1 LPAGQF
7 TGKAGKYMMKSRRR
21 NLHWVDLDM
30 AELELEKL
38 ILHFAQSNKAEG
50 KSPKTMTWY
59 TEMITGFTRFLTGT
73 GRRPVLSEF
82 DITIVREFIIYE
94 QERGMSPFTVQGKV
108 RALKAFASW
117 LFNEGY
123 TTDHVLYNLKMPKAP
138 QNLIEPLTAVEI
150 DQLVKYQNP
159 LTSLGCRNTAILVLL
174 LDTGIRVSE
183 LCGLRFEDVHIEGGY
198 LKVMGK
204 GSKER
209 IVPIGGL
216 AQKMLWRYV
225 IHFRP
230 ETAVDADDFLFLTLD
245 SKPLCTNAI
254 KLLLK
259 RWGKKAGVPRLH
271 AHLCRHTYATNF
283 LNYQCGDVFRL
294 QQILGH
300 STLEMVR
307 RYVHY
312 ASAQAMINGKPSS
325 PMDQMG
331 ISRLNGYKIDRMLK
345 NNHRRSG
352 RDSFDDNNRRGGKGR
367 NDG

>member
-1 LPAGQF
+1 MFQG
-7 TGKAGKYMMKSRRR
+7 RRR
-21 NLHWVDLDM
+21 NLQWGDLDM

-50 KSPKTMTWY
+50 KSPKTISWY
-59 TEMITGFTRFLTGT
+59 SEMLIGFARFLTST
-73 GRRPVLSEF
+73 GRRPVLTEF
-82 DITIVREFIIYE
+82 NILVVREFIIHE
-94 QERGMSPFTVQGKV
+94 QERGLSPYTIQGKV

-123 TTDHVLYNLKMPKAP
+123 TTDNVLYNLKLPKAP
-138 QNLIEPLTAVEI
+138 ENLIEPLTSVEI
-150 DQLVKYQNP
+150 DQLVKCQNP
-159 LTSLGCRNTAILVLL
+159 LTSLGCRNIAILVLL
-174 LDTGIRVSE
+174 LDTGVRLSE
-183 LCGLRFEDVHIEGGY
+183 LCGLRSDDAHVEEGY

-209 IVPIGGL
+209 VVPIGGL

-230 ETAVDADDFLFLTLD
+230 QSVIDADDFIFLTLD
-245 SKPLCTNAI
+245 GKPLCSNAI

-283 LNYQCGDVFRL
+283 LNYKCGDVFRL

-312 ASAQAMINGKPSS
+312 ASAQAMINGRLAS
-325 PMDQMG
+325 PMDHMG
-331 ISRLNGYKIDRMLK
+331 IRRLNGYKVDRILSK
-345 NNHRRSG
+345 TNRHHL
-352 RDSFDDNNRRGGKGR
+352 RDR
-367 NDG
+367 DG